1 MSALAPD
8 SCVSRTVYR
17 SETSAIL
24 RQRLAVAMGLFVLFM
39 GAGTFFEV
47 AYYPERMRTAV
58 LLYAL
63 EAGIAV
69 LGVVLCRPTRLH
81 DWSEQIAV
89 GVGVGELACIC
100 AYHAMVGAQA
110 ERVATILGCV
120 LNLLSV
126 LCPWGWGAQA
136 ATAVGAV
143 VSFAAASS
151 YFVTTDALVF
161 PGMVLLC
168 AATTSVWAAF
178 FLDRYRFEA
187 FTHAA
192 LQTEEAEIAAALA
205 RIGETLSR
213 RLGQT
218 DVLDQVNQLTR
229 EALAC
234 DWSSLYLFD
243 PRRSVYWLA
252 SNVGSPTDVQAE
264 LAQLEFPPDSLTLL
278 QALRP
283 GEVIEIADA
292 DAQSW
297 VPVELMRRLG
307 VASALYA
314 PVVRG
319 DQIIGVLIVG
329 FIARRA
335 AFSGRQRRLALGIAH
350 VAATTLENRRLIADL
365 QSANRLK
372 SEFVATMS
380 HELRTPL
387 NVIMGYT
394 EMLADRI
401 VRTDE
406 PAFEDTLGRIRTQS
420 VELLNLVSATLDMG
434 RLEAGRE
441 SLTMDAVAI
450 DPLFAELARELDS
463 LTSPAVQLRWQNN
476 VDRVAIMSD
485 RVKLKTILKNL
496 VGNALKF
503 TSTGTV
509 DVTAQRTDSWVRF
522 TIRDT
527 GLGIA
532 PEHLSMIFEMF
543 RQVDSSSTRQFG
555 GVGLGLHIARRLADL
570 LGGNI
575 AVESRLGAGSVFVVT
590 LPVERATERIAS

>member
-1 MSALAPD
+1 VSVLAPD
-8 SCVSRTVYR
+8 ACVSPAAYR

-24 RQRLAVAMGLFVLFM
+24 RQRLAVAMGFFVLFM
-39 GAGTFFEV
+39 GVGTFFEV
-47 AYYPERMRTAV
+47 AYYPERMRDAV

-63 EAGIAV
+63 EAGFAV
-69 LGVVLCRPTRLH
+69 VGVLLCRPPRLH
-81 DWSEQIAV
+81 AWSEWIAV
-89 GVGVGELACIC
+89 GVGVGELACVC
-100 AYHAMVGAQA
+100 AYHARVGAQA

-126 LCPWGWGAQA
+126 LCPWGWAAQA

-143 VSFAAASS
+143 ASFAAASP
-151 YFVTTDALVF
+151 FLVTSDALVI
-161 PGMVLLC
+161 PGLVLLC
-168 AATTSVWAAF
+168 AATTSVAAAF

-192 LQTEEAEIAAALA
+192 LQTEEAQIAAALA

-213 RLGQT
+213 HLGQT

-229 EALAC
+229 QALAC

-243 PRRSVYWLA
+243 PRRKVYWLA
-252 SNVGSPTDVQAE
+252 SNIGSPKDVQAE
-264 LAQLEFPPDSLTLL
+264 LAELEFPPDSLSLL
-278 QALRP
+278 RAFRP
-283 GEVIEIADA
+283 GELIEIADA
-292 DAQSW
+292 DDQSW
-297 VPVELMRRLG
+297 VPVELMRRLAVG
-307 VASALYA
+307 SALYA

-319 DQIIGVLIVG
+319 DQIIGVLVVG
-329 FIARRA
+329 YVSRHGT
-335 AFSGRQRRLALGIAH
+335 FSGRQRRLALGIAH

-380 HELRTPL
+380 HELRTPI

-394 EMLADRI
+394 EMLADR
-401 VRTDE
+401 VVHSDE

-441 SLTMDAVAI
+441 SLTLDAVAI
-450 DPLFAELARELDS
+450 DTLFAELARELDP
-463 LTSPAVQLRWQNN
+463 LAPPGVQLRWQND
-476 VDRVAIMSD
+476 VDQVAIVTD

-503 TSTGTV
+503 TSAGTV
-509 DVTAQRTDSWVRF
+509 DVTAQRIEGWVRF
-522 TIRDT
+522 AIRDT
-527 GLGIA
+527 GIGIA

-543 RQVDSSSTRQFG
+543 RQVDSSSTRKFG
-555 GVGLGLHIARRLADL
+555 GVGLGLHIARRLAEL
-570 LGGNI
+570 LGGSI
-575 AVESRLGAGSVFVVT
+575 AVRSSVGVGSEFVVT
-590 LPVERATERIAS
+590 VPVERAAERIAS

>member
-1 MSALAPD
+1 MPAPD
-8 SCVSRTVYR
+8 SSVSRAAYR

-24 RQRLAVAMGLFVLFM
+24 RQRLAVAMGLFALFM
-39 GAGTFFEV
+39 GVGTFFEV
-47 AYYPERMRTAV
+47 AYYPERMRVAV
-58 LLYAL
+58 LLYSL
-63 EAGIAV
+63 EAGIAAAAV
-69 LGVVLCRPTRLH
+69 AFCQPVRLH
-81 DWSEQIAV
+81 GWSETIAV

-110 ERVATILGCV
+110 ERVATILGCT

-126 LCPWGWGAQA
+126 LCPWGWAAQA

-143 VSFAAASS
+143 VSFAAASP
-151 YFVTTDALVF
+151 FLVTTDAHVF

-178 FLDRYRFEA
+178 FLDRYRFES
-187 FTHAA
+187 FMHAA

-213 RLGQT
+213 GLGQT
-218 DVLDQVNQLTR
+218 NVLDQVNQLTR
-229 EALAC
+229 EALGC

-252 SNVGSPTDVQAE
+252 SNVGSPHDVQAE
-264 LAQLEFPPDSLTLL
+264 LAQLEFPPDSLSLL
-278 QALRP
+278 QSLRP
-283 GEVIEIADA
+283 RELVEITDA
-292 DAQSW
+292 AEQEW
-297 VPVELMRRLG
+297 VPIELMRRLG

-319 DQIIGVLIVG
+319 EQIIGVMVVG
-329 FIARRA
+329 NVVRCG
-335 AFSGRQRRLALGIAH
+335 AFTSRQRRLALGIAD

-394 EMLADRI
+394 EMLADRV
-401 VRTDE
+401 VRTDQ

-441 SLTMDAVAI
+441 NLTLGTVALDSLFV
-450 DPLFAELARELDS
+450 ELARELDA
-463 LTSPAVQLRWQNN
+463 LAPPTVQLRWQNN
-476 VDRVAIMSD
+476 VDRVAIVSD

-503 TSTGTV
+503 TSAGTV
-509 DVTAQRTDSWVRF
+509 DVTARRTDGWVRF

-527 GLGIA
+527 GMGIA
-532 PEHLSMIFEMF
+532 PEHLSVIFEMF
-543 RQVDSSSTRQFG
+543 RQVDSSSTRKFG
-555 GVGLGLHIARRLADL
+555 GVGLGLHIARRLAEL
-570 LGGNI
+570 LGGSI
-575 AVESRLGAGSVFVVT
+575 AVESRVGQGSTFVVT
-590 LPVERATERIAS
+590 LPIERAADRIAS